1 MENVNAYLGLRELDV
16 RNFAKKDIG
25 DKIVINHV
33 NAIVPILFVI
43 QRMVAFVDQD
53 IEVWIIN
60 HKTFVSHSIFFM
72 AYVFFQ
78 MIHQLILSLSKK

>member
-60 HKTFVSHSIFFM
+60 QKIFVSHSIFFM

-78 MIHQLILSLSKK
+78 NDSSINLIIIKK

>member
-60 HKTFVSHSIFFM
+60 HKTFVSHSIL
-72 AYVFFQ
+72 FFQ
-78 MIHQLILSLSKK
+78 NDSSINLIIIKK

>member
-43 QRMVAFVDQD
+43 QHMVAFVDQD

-60 HKTFVSHSIFFM
+60 HKTFVSHSIFFI
-72 AYVFFQ
+72 FFQ
-78 MIHQLILSLSKK
+78 NDSSINLIIIKK